1 LSGIGGIKLLSRT
14 KSELRREYTALREA
28 MDESEVQRRS
38 AKIIDTIVKLPVF
51 KRAKTVMVYLNFKN
65 EVDSLKMI
73 EESFKA
79 GKKVLIPYCTK
90 ENMELIPSELN
101 DIESEIVKGKNGYL
115 QTKKECVK
123 PVPLDEIDL
132 IIVPGIAFDR
142 RCYRL
147 GFGAGYY
154 DRFLKKLNF
163 EKPTIGVCYDF
174 QIIHSIPT
182 EPHDV
187 PLDFVITEERILV
200 RP

>member
-1 LSGIGGIKLLSRT
+1 MLSRT
-14 KSELRREYTALREA
+14 KSELRREYTHMREA
-28 MDESEVQRRS
+28 MDQKEVDRLSE
-38 AKIIDTIVKLPVF
+38 KIIDTILKLPVF
-51 KRAKTVMVYLNFKN
+51 KRAETVMVYLNFKN

-79 GKKVLIPYCTK
+79 GKKVLIPYCKK
-90 ENMELIPSELN
+90 ETMEIIPAELN
-101 DIESEIVKGKNGYL
+101 DIEKEIVRGKNGYL
-115 QTKKECVK
+115 QTRKECVK
-123 PVPLDEIDL
+123 PVPVEDIDL
-132 IIVPGIAFDR
+132 VIVPGIAFDK

-154 DRFLKKLNF
+154 DRFLRKLNF

-187 PLDFVITEERILV
+187 PLDFIITEERILV

>member
-1 LSGIGGIKLLSRT
+1 MLSRT
-14 KSELRREYTALREA
+14 KSELRREYTQMREA
-28 MDESEVQRRS
+28 MDQRDVERLSE
-38 AKIIDTIVKLPVF
+38 KIIDTILKLPVF
-51 KRAKTVMVYLNFKN
+51 RKAETVMVYLNFKN

-79 GKKVLIPYCTK
+79 GKKVVIPYCVK
-90 ENMELIPSELN
+90 ETMEIIPAELN
-101 DIESEIVKGKNGYL
+101 DIEKEITKGKNGYL

-123 PVPLDEIDL
+123 PIPVEDIDL
-132 IIVPGIAFDR
+132 VIVPGIAFDK

-154 DRFLKKLNF
+154 DRFLRKLNF

-182 EPHDV
+182 ESHDV
-187 PLDFVITEERILV
+187 PLDFIITEERILV